1 MALNL
6 ETLLTTKQV
15 AVILGVSPGS
25 LNVWR
30 ATKRYPL
37 SYVKVGRA
45 VRYRESDV
53 RAFLQS
59 RTVAA

>member
-6 ETLLTTKQV
+6 ETLLTTKEV
-15 AVILGVSPGS
+15 ASMLGLAPGS

-37 SYVKVGRA
+37 PYIKVGRH
-45 VRYRESDV
+45 VRYVLSDV
-53 RAFLQS
+53 QEFLRS
-59 RTVAA
+59 RTVAR